1 MPSIARPV
9 LVARRRR
16 IALVLLQ
23 IGGPD
28 RLDAVGPFLRNFFS
42 DPEIIR
48 LPGLLRAGVARWIA
62 HRRTPVARE
71 IYRQLGGA
79 SPILLQTRA
88 QGRAVAAQ
96 LRDLGEVRPFVAMRY
111 WHPFAAAAA
120 ASIRAWQP
128 DEIVLLPLY
137 PQYSTTTTRSALA
150 DWDAAAR
157 RAGLVAPTRRIGA
170 APADPGF
177 VAAQAEL
184 IRRAWPGDGGRHRL
198 LFTAHG
204 LPLSIVQAGDPY
216 PDHVRASAEA
226 VVAALGI
233 PDLDWR
239 IAFQSRVTPQAWLT
253 PDTEHEVK
261 QVGQDRVGLVLVPIA
276 FVSEHSETLVELD
289 REYRAVADAAG
300 VPSFIR
306 VPTVGVHPA
315 YVAGLAAQVRRALAT
330 DLLQEAA

>member
-1 MPSIARPV
+1 MPPFPV

-28 RLDAVGPFLRNFFS
+28 RLEAVGPFLRNFFS

-48 LPGLLRAGVARWIA
+48 LPRLPRAVVARLIA
-62 HRRTPVARE
+62 RRRTPIATE

-79 SPILLQTRA
+79 SPILAQTRA
-88 QGRAVAAQ
+88 QGRAVAAR
-96 LRDLGEVRPFVAMRY
+96 LGDLGEVRSFVAMRY
-111 WHPFAAAAA
+111 WHPFAAETAAEL
-120 ASIRAWQP
+120 RAWRP

-137 PQYSTTTTRSALA
+137 PQYSTTTTRSALT
-150 DWDAAAR
+150 DWAAAAR
-157 RAGLVAPTRRIGA
+157 AAGLFTPTRVVGTAPTE
-170 APADPGF
+170 PGF

-184 IRRAWPGDGGRHRL
+184 IRRAWPPTGGPHRL

-204 LPLSIVQAGDPY
+204 LPLPIVQAGDPY
-216 PDHVRASAEA
+216 PDQVRASAEA
-226 VVAALGI
+226 VVAALGL
-233 PDLDWR
+233 PGLDWR
-239 IAFQSRVTPQAWLT
+239 IAFQSRVTPQEWLT
-253 PDTEHEVK
+253 PDTEEEVR
-261 QVGQDRVGLVLVPIA
+261 QAGREGVGLVLVPIA

-289 REYRAVADAAG
+289 REVRAVAEAAG

-315 YVAGLAAQVRRALAT
+315 YVAGLAAQVRHVLGAGPVR
-330 DLLQEAA
+330 EAA

>member
-1 MPSIARPV
+1 MPPAAVP
-9 LVARRRR
+9 RRR

-28 RLDAVGPFLRNFFS
+28 RLGAVGPFLRNFFS

-48 LPGLLRAGVARWIA
+48 LPGPLRAVVARLIA
-62 HRRTPVARE
+62 WRRTPVATG

-79 SPILLQTRA
+79 SPILGQTWA
-88 QGRAVAAQ
+88 QGWAVAERVA
-96 LRDLGEVRPFVAMRY
+96 DLGEVRPFVAMRY
-111 WHPFAAAAA
+111 WHPFAAETAAA
-120 ASIRAWQP
+120 VRAWRP

-137 PQYSTTTTRSALA
+137 PQYSTTTTRSALT
-150 DWDAAAR
+150 DWARAAR
-157 RAGLVAPTRRIGA
+157 AAGLDAPSRTIDA

-177 VAAQAEL
+177 VAAQADL
-184 IRRAWPGDGGRHRL
+184 IRRAWPRDGARL

-233 PDLDWR
+233 PGLDWR
-239 IAFQSRVTPQAWLT
+239 IAFQSRVTPQEWLK
-253 PDTEHEVK
+253 PDTEEEVK
-261 QVGQDRVGLVLVPIA
+261 QAGRDGVGLVLVPIA

-289 REYRAVADAAG
+289 IEYRAAAEAAG
-300 VPSFIR
+300 IPSFIR
-306 VPTVGVHPA
+306 VPTVGLHPA
-315 YVAGLAAQVRRALAT
+315 YIDGLAAQLRRALGAGS
-330 DLLQEAA
+330 LRAAA

>member
-1 MPSIARPV
+1 MPPAPI

-28 RLDAVGPFLRNFFS
+28 RLEAVGPFLRNFFS

-48 LPGLLRAGVARWIA
+48 LPGPLRAAVARLIA
-62 HRRTPVARE
+62 WRRTPVATE

-79 SPILLQTRA
+79 SPILGQTRA
-88 QGRAVAAQ
+88 QGRAVAAR
-96 LRDLGEVRPFVAMRY
+96 LDDLGEVRSFVAMRY
-111 WHPFAAAAA
+111 WHPFAAEAAA
-120 ASIRAWQP
+120 AVRDWRP
-128 DEIVLLPLY
+128 DEVVLLPLY
-137 PQYSTTTTRSALA
+137 PQYSTTTTRSALT
-150 DWDAAAR
+150 DWARAAR
-157 RAGLVAPTRRIGA
+157 EAGLSAPTRTIDA
-170 APADPGF
+170 APTDPGF

-184 IRRAWPGDGGRHRL
+184 IRRAWPQDGGRL

-233 PDLDWR
+233 PGLDWR
-239 IAFQSRVTPQAWLT
+239 IAFQSRVTPQQWLT
-253 PDTEHEVK
+253 PDAEAEVR
-261 QVGQDRVGLVLVPIA
+261 QAGRDGVGLVLVPIA

-289 REYRAVADAAG
+289 REYRAVAEVAG

-315 YVAGLAAQVRRALAT
+315 YVAGLAAQLRHALGAASM
-330 DLLQEAA
+330 LEAA

>member
-1 MPSIARPV
+1 MPSAAPIT
-9 LVARRRR
+9 RRR

-48 LPGLLRAGVARWIA
+48 LPSPLRAAVARLIA
-62 HRRTPVARE
+62 WRRTPVATG

-79 SPILLQTRA
+79 SPILGQTWA
-88 QGRAVAAQ
+88 QGWAVAERLA
-96 LRDLGEVRPFVAMRY
+96 DLGEVRPFVAMRY
-111 WHPFAAAAA
+111 WHPFAAETAAA
-120 ASIRAWQP
+120 VRDWRP
-128 DEIVLLPLY
+128 DEVVLLPLY
-137 PQYSTTTTRSALA
+137 PQYSTTTTRSALT
-150 DWDAAAR
+150 DWAAAAR
-157 RAGLVAPTRRIGA
+157 AAGLSAPTRVVEA

-177 VAAQAEL
+177 IAAQTEL
-184 IRRAWPGDGGRHRL
+184 IRRAWPRDGARL

-216 PDHVRASAEA
+216 PDQVRASAEA

-239 IAFQSRVTPQAWLT
+239 IAFQSRVTPQEWLK
-253 PDTEHEVK
+253 PDTEEEVK
-261 QVGQDRVGLVLVPIA
+261 QAGRDGVGLVLVPIA

-289 REYRAVADAAG
+289 IEYRAVAGAAG

-306 VPTVGVHPA
+306 VPAVGVHPA
-315 YVAGLAAQVRRALAT
+315 YVAGLAGQVRHALGA
-330 DLLQEAA
+330 DPVREAA

>member
-1 MPSIARPV
+1 MPPAAPIA
-9 LVARRRR
+9 RRR

-48 LPGLLRAGVARWIA
+48 LPSPLRAAVARLIA
-62 HRRTPVARE
+62 WRRTPVATE

-79 SPILLQTRA
+79 SPILGQTRA
-88 QGRAVAAQ
+88 QGRAVAERLA
-96 LRDLGEVRPFVAMRY
+96 DLGEVRPFVAMRY
-111 WHPFAAAAA
+111 WHPFAAETAAEL
-120 ASIRAWQP
+120 RAWRP

-137 PQYSTTTTRSALA
+137 PQYSTTTTRSALT
-150 DWDAAAR
+150 DWAAAAR
-157 RAGLVAPTRRIGA
+157 AAGLSARTRVVEAAPT
-170 APADPGF
+170 DPGF
-177 VAAQAEL
+177 IAAQADL
-184 IRRAWPGDGGRHRL
+184 IRRAWPPYGGRHRL

-226 VVAALGI
+226 VVAALDI
-233 PDLDWR
+233 PGLDWR
-239 IAFQSRVTPQAWLT
+239 IAFQSRVTPQQWLK
-253 PDTEHEVK
+253 PDTEEEVR
-261 QVGQDRVGLVLVPIA
+261 QAGRNGVGLVLVPIA

-289 REYRAVADAAG
+289 IEYRAVAEAAG

-306 VPTVGVHPA
+306 VPAVGVHPA
-315 YVAGLAAQVRRALAT
+315 YVAGLAAQVRHALGAG
-330 DLLQEAA
+330 LVREAA

>member
-1 MPSIARPV
+1 MPPAAVPAI
-9 LVARRRR
+9 RRR

-28 RLDAVGPFLRNFFS
+28 RLEAVGPFLRNFFS

-48 LPGLLRAGVARWIA
+48 LPAPLRAAVARLIA
-62 HRRTPVARE
+62 WRRTPVATE

-79 SPILLQTRA
+79 SPILGQTWT
-88 QGRAVAAQ
+88 QGWTVAERLA
-96 LRDLGEVRPFVAMRY
+96 DLGEVRPFVAMRY
-111 WHPFAAAAA
+111 WHPLAAETAAEL
-120 ASIRAWQP
+120 RAWRP
-128 DEIVLLPLY
+128 DEVVLLPLY
-137 PQYSTTTTRSALA
+137 PQYSTTTTRSALT
-150 DWDAAAR
+150 DWAAAAR
-157 RAGLVAPTRRIGA
+157 AAGLSAPTRVVEA

-177 VAAQAEL
+177 VAAQVEL
-184 IRRAWPGDGGRHRL
+184 IRRAWPRDGGRHRL

-216 PDHVRASAEA
+216 PDQVRASAEA

-239 IAFQSRVTPQAWLT
+239 IAFQSRVTPQEWLK
-253 PDTEHEVK
+253 PDTEEEVR
-261 QVGQDRVGLVLVPIA
+261 QAGRDGVGLVLVPIA

-289 REYRAVADAAG
+289 HEYRTVAEAAG

-306 VPTVGVHPA
+306 VATVGVHPA
-315 YVAGLAAQVRRALAT
+315 YVAGLAAQVRHVLDAGPV
-330 DLLQEAA
+330 QEAA

>member
-1 MPSIARPV
+1 MPPTAGPV

-111 WHPFAAAAA
+111 WHPFAAEIA

-157 RAGLVAPTRRIGA
+157 RAGLVAPTRRVDA

-177 VAAQAEL
+177 VAAQVEL
-184 IRRAWPGDGGRHRL
+184 IRRAWPRDGGRHRL

-204 LPLSIVQAGDPY
+204 LPLSIVQVGDPY
-216 PDHVRASAEA
+216 PEHVRTSAEA

-233 PDLDWR
+233 PELDWR

-261 QVGQDRVGLVLVPIA
+261 QAGQDRVGLVLVPIA

-289 REYRAVADAAG
+289 REVRAVADAAG

-315 YVAGLAAQVRRALAT
+315 YVAGLAAQVRHALAT

>member
-1 MPSIARPV
+1 MPTTAGSIPT
-9 LVARRRR
+9 ARRRR

-28 RLDAVGPFLRNFFS
+28 GLDAVGPFLRNFFS

-48 LPGLLRAGVARWIA
+48 LPGPLRTMAARWIA
-62 HRRTPVARE
+62 HRRTPVARQ

-111 WHPFAAAAA
+111 WHPFAAETAAA
-120 ASIRAWQP
+120 VRDWGA

-137 PQYSTTTTRSALA
+137 PQYSTTTTRSALS

-157 RAGLVAPTRRIGA
+157 RAGLRVPTHQVDA
-170 APADPGF
+170 APIDPGF

-184 IRRAWPGDGGRHRL
+184 IRRAWPQDGGRHRL

-216 PDHVRASAEA
+216 PDQVRASADA

-239 IAFQSRVTPQAWLT
+239 IAFQSRVTPQRWLT
-253 PDTEHEVK
+253 PDTEVEVH
-261 QVGQDRVGLVLVPIA
+261 QAGQDGVGLVLVPIA

-289 REYRAVADAAG
+289 RDYRAVADRAG
-300 VPSFIR
+300 VRSYIR
-306 VPTVGVHPA
+306 VPTVGIHPA
-315 YVAGLAAQVRRALAT
+315 YIGGLADQVRRVLAT
-330 DLLQEAA
+330 DPLREAA

>member
-1 MPSIARPV
+1 MPPVPV

-28 RLDAVGPFLRNFFS
+28 RLEDVGPFLRNFFS

-48 LPGLLRAGVARWIA
+48 LPRLLRAVVARLIA
-62 HRRTPVARE
+62 WRRTPVATG

-79 SPILLQTRA
+79 SPILGQTWA
-88 QGRAVAAQ
+88 QGWAVAERLA
-96 LRDLGEVRPFVAMRY
+96 DLGEVRPFVAMRY
-111 WHPFAAAAA
+111 WHPFAAEAAA
-120 ASIRAWQP
+120 AVRDWRP

-150 DWDAAAR
+150 DWARAAR
-157 RAGLVAPTRRIGA
+157 AAGLAAPTRTIDA
-170 APADPGF
+170 APTDPGF

-184 IRRAWPGDGGRHRL
+184 IRRAWPRDGARL

-204 LPLSIVQAGDPY
+204 LPLSIVRAGDPY
-216 PDHVRASAEA
+216 PDQVRASAEA
-226 VVAALGI
+226 VVTALGI

-239 IAFQSRVTPQAWLT
+239 IAFQSRVTPQQWLT
-253 PDTEHEVK
+253 PDTEEEVR
-261 QVGQDRVGLVLVPIA
+261 QAGRDGVGLVLVPIA

-289 REYRAVADAAG
+289 REYRAVAEASG

-306 VPTVGVHPA
+306 VPTVGLHPA
-315 YVAGLAAQVRRALAT
+315 YIGGLAAQARRVLGAESLR
-330 DLLQEAA
+330 EAA